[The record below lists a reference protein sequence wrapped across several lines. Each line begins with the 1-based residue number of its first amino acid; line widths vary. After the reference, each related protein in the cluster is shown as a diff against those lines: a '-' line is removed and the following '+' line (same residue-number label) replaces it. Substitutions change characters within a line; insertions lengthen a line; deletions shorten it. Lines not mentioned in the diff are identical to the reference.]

1 MNVVYVLGTKAQFIK
16 CKYILQYLY
25 DADIKLI
32 IADTGQH
39 KEITRN
45 ELKNVSFQ
53 YEYVQLSKNNKNISS
68 IVSMFFWFFKMVF
81 AKRSNEFNDAQYCLI
96 HGDTLSTLTGLIIGK
111 VNKLK
116 IVHLESGYKS
126 HNLLRPF
133 PEEIIRNIVS
143 KFSDILVV
151 DGPEQFDNVKH
162 FNHKKE
168 IIQLDSNTI
177 YDSAIN
183 SIEKNVPY
191 ENKLIVTIHR
201 TENVYNKKRLL
212 NFVNLLIK
220 IKKLEKFDKIIWF
233 CHDITFNSLKRH
245 NLIKLL
251 SDNDVQLN
259 NLLTHQEFLSQILSS
274 SMVITDGGSIAE
286 ECSILGL
293 NTIIWRDV
301 VENKRYLKDNV
312 LLSEYRVDRIL
323 DFILNLKKSEFKL
336 DTKSSPSKDFVKK
349 FLQLSK

>member
-25 DADIKLI
+25 DSGIKLI

-39 KEITRN
+39 KEITKN

-53 YEYVQLSKNNKNISS
+53 YKYVQLSKNNKNISS
-68 IVSMFFWFFKMVF
+68 IASMFFWFFKMVF
-81 AKRSNEFNDAQYCLI
+81 TKRSNKFNDTQYCLI
-96 HGDTLSTLTGLIIGK
+96 HGDTLSTLTGLIFGK

-143 KFSDILVV
+143 RFSDVLVV
-151 DGPEQFDNVKH
+151 DGPEQFENVKH

-168 IIQLDSNTI
+168 IIKLDSNTI
-177 YDSAIN
+177 YDSAVN
-183 SIEKNVPY
+183 SIEKNITY

-212 NFVNLLIK
+212 NFVNLLVK

-233 CHDITFNSLKRH
+233 CHDITFNSLKRN
-245 NLIKLL
+245 NLIRLL
-251 SDNDVQLN
+251 SENDVQLN

-301 VENKRYLKDNV
+301 VENKRYLKENV
-312 LLSEYRVDRIL
+312 ILSEYRVDRIL
-323 DFILNLKKSEFKL
+323 DFILNLKKSELKL
-336 DTKSSPSKDFVKK
+336 DTKSSPSEDFVKK
-349 FLQLSK
+349 FLQLNK

>member
-16 CKYILQYLY
+16 CKYILQYLH

-212 NFVNLLIK
+212 NFVNLLIE

-349 FLQLSK
+349 FLQLNK